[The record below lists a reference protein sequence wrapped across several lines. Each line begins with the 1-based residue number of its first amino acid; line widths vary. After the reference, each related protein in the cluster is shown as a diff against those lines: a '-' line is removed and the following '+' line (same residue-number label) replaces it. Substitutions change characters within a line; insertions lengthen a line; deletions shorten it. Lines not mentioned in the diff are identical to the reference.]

1 MVRLVNLTGSSRQI
15 AYAASIRDDL
25 WRRYPNLQTLQALE
39 RRSDADFWIARR
51 TVDYEQIISDAFDTK
66 IISGPFTGQYPR
78 YDHADACSTLA
89 QLACTPYIALDCET
103 SGISPK
109 KHEVIE
115 LAIVATSGEVLF
127 DSLLRPHGEIEEKAS
142 AVNGITSEMLADAP
156 RLPDVWGD
164 ICEILES
171 SHITSYNADFDLR
184 FLRASAQR
192 WRLDTPPLRATCIMK
207 TAQAYFELDSYPS
220 LSEAAELLEID
231 TSEFG
236 ETHTA
241 LADARTAAEILRRM
255 IAEEQ
260 QREQKRNYPKG
271 GTREEGWYGWRG
283 IPGSA
288 VRSGTIG
295 GDGSRAT
302 E

>member
-1 MVRLVNLTGSSRQI
+1 MNGTARQI
-15 AYAASIRDDL
+15 TYAAAIRDRL
-25 WRRYPNLQTLQALE
+25 YQEHQNLLTLKALNARE
-39 RRSDADFWIARR
+39 HDAIFWISRR
-51 TVDYEQIISDAFDTK
+51 DLPYEQVIAEALNPHIV
-66 IISGPFTGQYPR
+66 SGPFTSSYPR
-78 YDHADACSTLA
+78 YTRENARETLA
-89 QLACTPYIALDCET
+89 QLASTQWIVLDCET
-103 SGISPK
+103 TGISPK

-115 LAIVATSGEVLF
+115 LAIVAASGEVLF

-156 RLPDVWGD
+156 RLPDVWGGV
-164 ICEILES
+164 CEILES

-192 WRLDTPPLRATCIMK
+192 WRLDTPLLRATCIMK

-220 LSEAAELLEID
+220 LSEAAELLEIETTVYGD
-231 TSEFG
+231 
-236 ETHTA
+236 THTA
-241 LADARTAAEILRRM
+241 LADARVAVEILRQM
-255 IAEEQ
+255 IEEGDR
-260 QREQKRNYPKG
+260 REEKRRYPKS